1 MFLFREIA
9 ILFCA
14 LGLATS
20 VYATES
26 TQNAGQNTSKA
37 TQTEVIPTKV
47 NVNTATIKDLM
58 RLKGLNRAKAKNI
71 LTYRQKHGSFKS
83 LDDLKLVKGFKK
95 MKSDQLKIIQ
105 DQLVI

>member
-1 MFLFREIA
+1 MFLRKMTV
-9 ILFCA
+9 LFCA
-14 LGLATS
+14 LGLAT
-20 VYATES
+20 VGYAADTTS
-26 TQNAGQNTSKA
+26 TTSQTA
-37 TQTEVIPTKV
+37 TKPVTTEVIPAKV

-71 LTYRQKHGSFKS
+71 ITYRQKHGSFKS